1 MKDKTQKSILLACFL
16 AIPTILLFV
25 FVLYPGFKLAL
36 ISFTD
41 WDGINPS
48 YNYVG
53 LKNYT
58 QVFQRKDIWQSL
70 KNNNLYFM
78 LHLLFIPIEMYLAM
92 LLDRYI
98 KKSEFFKTIVFM
110 PYIIN
115 GVAIAYMFSFLY
127 SSEDGVLNGLL
138 ALGSIGKIRWLSD
151 PKIVNYSLVVV
162 SLWRFTGVHIILFL
176 AGLQS
181 INKDMLEAAL
191 IDGASVLQQ
200 FVKIII
206 PNMKSILS
214 IVLFLNV
221 RGALMVF
228 DIPFVMTSG
237 GPGTSSTTF
246 ALHTVKTAFEF
257 SNFGL
262 ACAMAIVLIVAII
275 VISIVQGLV
284 LEPEKFRGKLNK
296 VKGFLKKEELKVEM
310 EKEKEGEK
318 LEKEK
323 NERVTV

>member
-1 MKDKTQKSILLACFL
+1 MKDKIQKRILLTCFL
-16 AIPTILLFV
+16 AIPTLLLLV
-25 FVLYPGFKLAL
+25 FVIYPTVKLIT

-41 WDGINPS
+41 WDGINPTW
-48 YNYVG
+48 NFVG
-53 LKNYT
+53 LKNYN
-58 QVFQRKDIWQSL
+58 QVFQRRDIWQSL
-70 KNNNLYFM
+70 KNNNLYFII
-78 LHLLFIPIEMYLAM
+78 HLFFIPIEMYLAM

-98 KKSEFFKTIVFM
+98 RKSEFFKTIVFM

-138 ALGSIGKIRWLSD
+138 ALLQMGKVRWLSD
-151 PKIVNYSLVVV
+151 PQIVNYSLVIV
-162 SLWRFTGVHIILFL
+162 SLWRFTGIHIILFL

-191 IDGASVLQQ
+191 IDGASVFQQ
-200 FVKIII
+200 FIKIII

-214 IVLFLNV
+214 IILFLNV

-262 ACAMAIVLIVAII
+262 ASAMAIVLIIAII
-275 VISIVQGLV
+275 IISMIQNLV
-284 LEPEKFRGKLNK
+284 LEPEKIKRIFR
-296 VKGFLKKEELKVEM
+296 KKA
-310 EKEKEGEK
+310 
-318 LEKEK
+318 
-323 NERVTV
+323 

>member
-1 MKDKTQKSILLACFL
+1 MKDKIQKRILLTCFL
-16 AIPTILLFV
+16 AIPTLLLLV
-25 FVLYPGFKLAL
+25 FVIYPTVKLIT

-41 WDGINPS
+41 WDGINPTW
-48 YNYVG
+48 NFVG
-53 LKNYT
+53 LKNYN
-58 QVFQRKDIWQSL
+58 QVFQRRDIWQSL
-70 KNNNLYFM
+70 KNNNLYFII
-78 LHLLFIPIEMYLAM
+78 HLFFIPIEMYLAM
-92 LLDRYI
+92 LLDRHI
-98 KKSEFFKTIVFM
+98 EKSEFFKTIVFM

-138 ALGSIGKIRWLSD
+138 ALLQMGKVRWLSD
-151 PKIVNYSLVVV
+151 PQIVNYSLVIV
-162 SLWRFTGVHIILFL
+162 SLWRFTGIHIILFL

-191 IDGASVLQQ
+191 IDGASVFQQ
-200 FVKIII
+200 FIKIII

-214 IVLFLNV
+214 IILFLNV

-262 ACAMAIVLIVAII
+262 ASAMAIVLIIAII
-275 VISIVQGLV
+275 IISMIQNLV
-284 LEPEKFRGKLNK
+284 LEPEKI
-296 VKGFLKKEELKVEM
+296 KKIFK
-310 EKEKEGEK
+310 KKA
-318 LEKEK
+318 
-323 NERVTV
+323 

>member
-1 MKDKTQKSILLACFL
+1 MKDKIQKRILLTCFL
-16 AIPTILLFV
+16 AIPTLLLLV
-25 FVLYPGFKLAL
+25 FVIYPTVKLIT

-41 WDGINPS
+41 WDGINPTW
-48 YNYVG
+48 NFVG
-53 LKNYT
+53 LKNYN
-58 QVFQRKDIWQSL
+58 QVFQRRDIWQSL
-70 KNNNLYFM
+70 KNNNLYFII
-78 LHLLFIPIEMYLAM
+78 HLFFIPIEMYLAM

-98 KKSEFFKTIVFM
+98 RKSEFFKTIVFM

-138 ALGSIGKIRWLSD
+138 ALLQMGKVRWLSD
-151 PKIVNYSLVVV
+151 PEIVNYSLVIV
-162 SLWRFTGVHIILFL
+162 SLWRFTGIHIILFL

-191 IDGASVLQQ
+191 IDGASVFHQ
-200 FVKIII
+200 FIKIII

-214 IVLFLNV
+214 IILFLNV

-262 ACAMAIVLIVAII
+262 ASAMAIVLIIAII
-275 VISIVQGLV
+275 IISMIQNLV
-284 LEPEKFRGKLNK
+284 LEPEKI
-296 VKGFLKKEELKVEM
+296 KKIFK
-310 EKEKEGEK
+310 KKA
-318 LEKEK
+318 
-323 NERVTV
+323 

>member
-1 MKDKTQKSILLACFL
+1 MTDKIQKRVLLTTFL
-16 AIPTILLFV
+16 AIPTFLLLI
-25 FVLYPGFKLAL
+25 FVLYPTLKLIY

-41 WDGINPS
+41 WDGINTS
-48 YNYVG
+48 MNFIG
-53 LKNYT
+53 LKNYK
-58 QVFQRKDIWQSL
+58 QVFQRRDIFQSL
-70 KNNNLYFM
+70 SNNGLYFII
-78 LHLLFIPIEMYLAM
+78 HLFFIPIEMYLAV

-98 KKSEFFKTIVFM
+98 RKSEFFKTIVFM

-127 SSEDGVLNGLL
+127 NSEDGVLNGLL
-138 ALGSIGKIRWLSD
+138 AILSIGKVKWLSD
-151 PKIVNYSLVVV
+151 PRIVNYSLVIV
-162 SLWRFTGVHIILFL
+162 SLWRFTSIHIILFL

-191 IDGASVLQQ
+191 IDGASVFQQ
-200 FVKIII
+200 FTKIII
-206 PNMKSILS
+206 PNIKSILS
-214 IVLFLNV
+214 IILFLNV

-262 ACAMAIVLIVAII
+262 ACAMAIILIIAII
-275 VISIVQGLV
+275 IISLIQNMI
-284 LEPEKFRGKLNK
+284 LEPEKI
-296 VKGFLKKEELKVEM
+296 KKHLKVH
-310 EKEKEGEK
+310 
-318 LEKEK
+318 K
-323 NERVTV
+323 N

>member
-1 MKDKTQKSILLACFL
+1 MKDKIQKRILLTCFL
-16 AIPTILLFV
+16 AIPTLLLLV
-25 FVLYPGFKLAL
+25 FVIYPTVKLIT

-41 WDGINPS
+41 WDGINPTW
-48 YNYVG
+48 NFVG
-53 LKNYT
+53 LKNYN
-58 QVFQRKDIWQSL
+58 QVFQRRDIWQSL
-70 KNNNLYFM
+70 KNNNLYFII
-78 LHLLFIPIEMYLAM
+78 HLFFVPIEMYLAM

-98 KKSEFFKTIVFM
+98 RKSEFFKTIVFM

-138 ALGSIGKIRWLSD
+138 ALLQMGKVRWLSD
-151 PKIVNYSLVVV
+151 PQIVNYSLVIV
-162 SLWRFTGVHIILFL
+162 SLWRFTGIHIILFL

-191 IDGASVLQQ
+191 IDGASVFQQ
-200 FVKIII
+200 FIKIII

-214 IVLFLNV
+214 IILFLNV

-262 ACAMAIVLIVAII
+262 ASAMAIVLIIAII
-275 VISIVQGLV
+275 IISMIQNLV
-284 LEPEKFRGKLNK
+284 LEPEKI
-296 VKGFLKKEELKVEM
+296 KKIFK
-310 EKEKEGEK
+310 KKA
-318 LEKEK
+318 
-323 NERVTV
+323 

>member
-1 MKDKTQKSILLACFL
+1 MKDKIQKRILLTCFL
-16 AIPTILLFV
+16 AIPTLLLLV
-25 FVLYPGFKLAL
+25 FVIYPTVKLIT

-41 WDGINPS
+41 WDGINPTW
-48 YNYVG
+48 NFVG
-53 LKNYT
+53 LKNYN
-58 QVFQRKDIWQSL
+58 QVFQRRDIWQSL
-70 KNNNLYFM
+70 KNNNLYFII
-78 LHLLFIPIEMYLAM
+78 HLFFIPIEMYLAM

-98 KKSEFFKTIVFM
+98 RKSEFFKTIVFM

-138 ALGSIGKIRWLSD
+138 ALLQMGKVRWLSD
-151 PKIVNYSLVVV
+151 PQIVNYSLVIV
-162 SLWRFTGVHIILFL
+162 SLWRFTGIHIILFL

-191 IDGASVLQQ
+191 IDGASVFQQ
-200 FVKIII
+200 FIKIII

-214 IVLFLNV
+214 IILFLNV

-262 ACAMAIVLIVAII
+262 ASAMAIVLIIAII
-275 VISIVQGLV
+275 IISMIQNLV
-284 LEPEKFRGKLNK
+284 LEPEKI
-296 VKGFLKKEELKVEM
+296 KKIFK
-310 EKEKEGEK
+310 KKA
-318 LEKEK
+318 
-323 NERVTV
+323 

>member
-1 MKDKTQKSILLACFL
+1 MKDKIQKRILLTCFL
-16 AIPTILLFV
+16 AIPTLLLLV
-25 FVLYPGFKLAL
+25 FVIYPTVKLIT

-41 WDGINPS
+41 WDGINPTW
-48 YNYVG
+48 NFVG
-53 LKNYT
+53 LKNYN
-58 QVFQRKDIWQSL
+58 QVFQRRDIWQSL
-70 KNNNLYFM
+70 KNNNLYFII
-78 LHLLFIPIEMYLAM
+78 HLFFIPIEMYLAM

-98 KKSEFFKTIVFM
+98 RKSEFFKTIVFM

-138 ALGSIGKIRWLSD
+138 ALLQMGKVRWLSD
-151 PKIVNYSLVVV
+151 PEIVNYSLVIV
-162 SLWRFTGVHIILFL
+162 SLWRFTGIHIILFL

-191 IDGASVLQQ
+191 IDGASVFQQ
-200 FVKIII
+200 FIKIII

-214 IVLFLNV
+214 IILFLNV

-262 ACAMAIVLIVAII
+262 ASAMAIVLILSLIHI
-275 VISIVQGLV
+275 
-284 LEPEKFRGKLNK
+284 
-296 VKGFLKKEELKVEM
+296 
-310 EKEKEGEK
+310 
-318 LEKEK
+318 
-323 NERVTV
+323 

>member
-1 MKDKTQKSILLACFL
+1 MKDKIQKRILLTCFL
-16 AIPTILLFV
+16 AIPTLLLLV
-25 FVLYPGFKLAL
+25 FVIYPTVKLIT

-41 WDGINPS
+41 WDGINPTW
-48 YNYVG
+48 NFVG
-53 LKNYT
+53 LKNYN
-58 QVFQRKDIWQSL
+58 QVFQRRDIWQSL
-70 KNNNLYFM
+70 KNNNLYFII
-78 LHLLFIPIEMYLAM
+78 HLFFIPIEMYLAM

-98 KKSEFFKTIVFM
+98 RKSEFFKTIVFM

-138 ALGSIGKIRWLSD
+138 ALLQMGKVRWLSD
-151 PKIVNYSLVVV
+151 PEIVNYSLVIV
-162 SLWRFTGVHIILFL
+162 SLWRFTGIHIILFL

-191 IDGASVLQQ
+191 IDGASVFQQ
-200 FVKIII
+200 FIKIII

-214 IVLFLNV
+214 IILFLNV

-262 ACAMAIVLIVAII
+262 ASAMAIVLIIAII
-275 VISIVQGLV
+275 IISMIQNLV
-284 LEPEKFRGKLNK
+284 LEPEKIKKIFR
-296 VKGFLKKEELKVEM
+296 KKA
-310 EKEKEGEK
+310 
-318 LEKEK
+318 
-323 NERVTV
+323 

>member
-1 MKDKTQKSILLACFL
+1 MKDKIQKRILLTCFL
-16 AIPTILLFV
+16 AIPTLLLLV
-25 FVLYPGFKLAL
+25 FVIYPTVKLIT

-41 WDGINPS
+41 WDGINPTW
-48 YNYVG
+48 NFVG
-53 LKNYT
+53 LKNYN
-58 QVFQRKDIWQSL
+58 QVFQRRDIWQSL
-70 KNNNLYFM
+70 KNNNLYFII
-78 LHLLFIPIEMYLAM
+78 HLFFIPIEMYLAM

-98 KKSEFFKTIVFM
+98 RKSEFFKTIVFM

-138 ALGSIGKIRWLSD
+138 ALLQMGKIRWLSD
-151 PKIVNYSLVVV
+151 PKIVNYSLVIV
-162 SLWRFTGVHIILFL
+162 SLWRFTGIHIILFL

-191 IDGASVLQQ
+191 IDGASVFQQ
-200 FVKIII
+200 FIKIII

-214 IVLFLNV
+214 IILFLNV

-262 ACAMAIVLIVAII
+262 ASAMAIVLIIAII
-275 VISIVQGLV
+275 IISMIQNLV
-284 LEPEKFRGKLNK
+284 LEPEKIKKIFR
-296 VKGFLKKEELKVEM
+296 KKA
-310 EKEKEGEK
+310 
-318 LEKEK
+318 
-323 NERVTV
+323 

>member
-1 MKDKTQKSILLACFL
+1 MKDKTQKSILLVCFL

-78 LHLLFIPIEMYLAM
+78 LHLFFIPIEMYLAM

-127 SSEDGVLNGLL
+127 SSEDGVLNGIL
-138 ALGSIGKIRWLSD
+138 ALGNIGKIRWLSN

-200 FVKIII
+200 FIKIII

-262 ACAMAIVLIVAII
+262 ACAMAVVLIVAII
-275 VISIVQGLV
+275 AISVAQGLV
-284 LEPEKFRGKLNK
+284 LEPEKYRGKLDK
-296 VKGFLKKEELKVEM
+296 IKGLLRKEKLKVE
-310 EKEKEGEK
+310 EVIEKEGER
-318 LEKEK
+318 LEEEK

>member
-1 MKDKTQKSILLACFL
+1 MFLSNSNSIIISICNLTQS
-16 AIPTILLFV
+16 V
-25 FVLYPGFKLAL
+25 KLIT

-41 WDGINPS
+41 WDGINPTW
-48 YNYVG
+48 NFVG
-53 LKNYT
+53 LKNYN
-58 QVFQRKDIWQSL
+58 QVFQRRDIWQSL
-70 KNNNLYFM
+70 KNNNLYFII
-78 LHLLFIPIEMYLAM
+78 HLFFIPIEMYLAM

-138 ALGSIGKIRWLSD
+138 ALLQMGKVRWLSD
-151 PKIVNYSLVVV
+151 PQIVNYSLVIV
-162 SLWRFTGVHIILFL
+162 SLWRFTGIHIILFL

-191 IDGASVLQQ
+191 IDGASVFQQ
-200 FVKIII
+200 FIKIII

-214 IVLFLNV
+214 IILFLNV

-262 ACAMAIVLIVAII
+262 ASAMAIVLIIAII
-275 VISIVQGLV
+275 IISMIQNLV
-284 LEPEKFRGKLNK
+284 LEPEKI
-296 VKGFLKKEELKVEM
+296 KKIFK
-310 EKEKEGEK
+310 KKA
-318 LEKEK
+318 
-323 NERVTV
+323 

>member
-1 MKDKTQKSILLACFL
+1 MKDKIQKRILLTCFL
-16 AIPTILLFV
+16 AIPTLLLLV
-25 FVLYPGFKLAL
+25 FVIYPTVKLIT

-41 WDGINPS
+41 WDGINPTW
-48 YNYVG
+48 NFVG
-53 LKNYT
+53 LKNYN
-58 QVFQRKDIWQSL
+58 QVFQRRDIWQSL
-70 KNNNLYFM
+70 KNNNLYFII
-78 LHLLFIPIEMYLAM
+78 HLFFIPIEMYLAM

-98 KKSEFFKTIVFM
+98 RKSEFFKTIVFM

-138 ALGSIGKIRWLSD
+138 ALLQMGKIRWLSD
-151 PKIVNYSLVVV
+151 PKIVNYSLVIV
-162 SLWRFTGVHIILFL
+162 SLWRFTGIHIILFL

-191 IDGASVLQQ
+191 IDGASVFQQ
-200 FVKIII
+200 FIKIII

-214 IVLFLNV
+214 IILFLNV

-228 DIPFVMTSG
+228 DILFVMTSG

-262 ACAMAIVLIVAII
+262 ASAMAIVLIIAII
-275 VISIVQGLV
+275 IISMIQNLV
-284 LEPEKFRGKLNK
+284 LEPEKIKKIFR
-296 VKGFLKKEELKVEM
+296 KKA
-310 EKEKEGEK
+310 
-318 LEKEK
+318 
-323 NERVTV
+323 

>member
-1 MKDKTQKSILLACFL
+1 MKDKIQKRILLTCFL
-16 AIPTILLFV
+16 AIPTLLLLV
-25 FVLYPGFKLAL
+25 FVIYPTVKLIT

-41 WDGINPS
+41 WDGINPTW
-48 YNYVG
+48 NFVG
-53 LKNYT
+53 LKNYN
-58 QVFQRKDIWQSL
+58 QVFQRRDIWQSL
-70 KNNNLYFM
+70 KNNNLYFII
-78 LHLLFIPIEMYLAM
+78 HLFFIPIEMYLAM

-98 KKSEFFKTIVFM
+98 RKSEFFKTIVFM

-138 ALGSIGKIRWLSD
+138 ALLQMGKVRWLSD
-151 PKIVNYSLVVV
+151 PEIVNYSLVIV
-162 SLWRFTGVHIILFL
+162 SLWRFTGIHIILFL

-191 IDGASVLQQ
+191 IDGASVFQQ
-200 FVKIII
+200 FIKIII

-214 IVLFLNV
+214 IILFLNV

-262 ACAMAIVLIVAII
+262 ASAMAIVLIIAII
-275 VISIVQGLV
+275 NISMIQNLI
-284 LEPEKFRGKLNK
+284 LEPEKI
-296 VKGFLKKEELKVEM
+296 KKIFK
-310 EKEKEGEK
+310 KKA
-318 LEKEK
+318 
-323 NERVTV
+323 

>member
-1 MKDKTQKSILLACFL
+1 MKDKIQKRILLTCFL
-16 AIPTILLFV
+16 AIPTLLLLV
-25 FVLYPGFKLAL
+25 FVIYPTVKLIT

-41 WDGINPS
+41 WDGINPTW
-48 YNYVG
+48 NFVG
-53 LKNYT
+53 LKNYN
-58 QVFQRKDIWQSL
+58 QVFQRRDIWQSL
-70 KNNNLYFM
+70 KNNNLYFII
-78 LHLLFIPIEMYLAM
+78 HLFFIPIEMYLAM

-98 KKSEFFKTIVFM
+98 RKSEFFKTIVFM

-138 ALGSIGKIRWLSD
+138 ALLQMGKVRWLSD
-151 PKIVNYSLVVV
+151 PQIVNYSLVIV
-162 SLWRFTGVHIILFL
+162 SLWRFTGIHIILFL

-191 IDGASVLQQ
+191 IDGASVFQQ
-200 FVKIII
+200 FIKIII

-214 IVLFLNV
+214 IILFLNV

-257 SNFGL
+257 SNFV
-262 ACAMAIVLIVAII
+262 ASAMAIVLIIAII
-275 VISIVQGLV
+275 IISMIQNLV
-284 LEPEKFRGKLNK
+284 LEPEKI
-296 VKGFLKKEELKVEM
+296 KKIFK
-310 EKEKEGEK
+310 KKA
-318 LEKEK
+318 
-323 NERVTV
+323 

>member
-1 MKDKTQKSILLACFL
+1 MKDKTQRSILLACFL

-78 LHLLFIPIEMYLAM
+78 LHLFFIPIEMYLAM

-200 FVKIII
+200 FVKIIM

-284 LEPEKFRGKLNK
+284 LEPEKFKGKLNK
-296 VKGFLKKEELKVEM
+296 IRGSFKKEELKVEM
-310 EKEKEGEK
+310 TIEKEGEK
-318 LEKEK
+318 FEKEK

>member
-1 MKDKTQKSILLACFL
+1 MKDKIQKRILLTCFL
-16 AIPTILLFV
+16 AIPTLLLLV
-25 FVLYPGFKLAL
+25 FVIYPTVKLIT

-41 WDGINPS
+41 WDGINPTW
-48 YNYVG
+48 NFVG
-53 LKNYT
+53 LKNYN
-58 QVFQRKDIWQSL
+58 QVFQRRDIWQSL
-70 KNNNLYFM
+70 KNNNLYFII
-78 LHLLFIPIEMYLAM
+78 HLFFIPIEMYLAM

-98 KKSEFFKTIVFM
+98 RKSEFLKTIVFM

-138 ALGSIGKIRWLSD
+138 ALLQMGKVRWLSD
-151 PKIVNYSLVVV
+151 PQIVNYSLVIV
-162 SLWRFTGVHIILFL
+162 SLWRFTGIHIILFL

-191 IDGASVLQQ
+191 IDGASVFQQ
-200 FVKIII
+200 FIKIII

-214 IVLFLNV
+214 IILFLNV

-262 ACAMAIVLIVAII
+262 ASAMAIVLIIAII
-275 VISIVQGLV
+275 IISMIQNLV
-284 LEPEKFRGKLNK
+284 LEPEKI
-296 VKGFLKKEELKVEM
+296 KKIFK
-310 EKEKEGEK
+310 KKA
-318 LEKEK
+318 
-323 NERVTV
+323 

>member
-1 MKDKTQKSILLACFL
+1 MTDKVQKRILLTSFL
-16 AIPTILLFV
+16 AIPTILLCMFV
-25 FVLYPGFKLAL
+25 IYPTVKLMY

-41 WDGINPS
+41 WDGINTTM
-48 YNYVG
+48 NFVG
-53 LKNYT
+53 LKNYS
-58 QVFQRKDIWQSL
+58 QVFQRRDIWQSL
-70 KNNNLYFM
+70 KNNNLYFII
-78 LHLLFIPIEMYLAM
+78 HLFFIPIEMYLAV

-98 KKSEFFKTIVFM
+98 RKSEFFKTVIFM

-138 ALGSIGKIRWLSD
+138 ALLSIDKVRWLSNPD
-151 PKIVNYSLVVV
+151 IVNYSLVCV
-162 SLWRFTGVHIILFL
+162 SLWRFTSIHIILFL

-181 INKDMLEAAL
+181 VNKDMLEAAL
-191 IDGASVLQQ
+191 IDGASIFQQ
-200 FVKIII
+200 FTKIII

-214 IVLFLNV
+214 IILFLNV

-262 ACAMAIVLIVAII
+262 ACAMAIVLIIAII
-275 VISIVQGLV
+275 IISFIQNLL
-284 LEPEKFRGKLNK
+284 LEPEKIKKIFK
-296 VKGFLKKEELKVEM
+296 KKES
-310 EKEKEGEK
+310 
-318 LEKEK
+318 
-323 NERVTV
+323 

>member
-1 MKDKTQKSILLACFL
+1 MKDKIQKRILLTCFL
-16 AIPTILLFV
+16 AIPTLLLLV
-25 FVLYPGFKLAL
+25 FVIYPTVKLIT

-41 WDGINPS
+41 WDGINPTW
-48 YNYVG
+48 NFVG
-53 LKNYT
+53 LKNYN
-58 QVFQRKDIWQSL
+58 QVFQRRDIWQSL
-70 KNNNLYFM
+70 KNNNLYFII
-78 LHLLFIPIEMYLAM
+78 HLFFIPIEMYLAM

-98 KKSEFFKTIVFM
+98 RKSEFFKTIVFM

-138 ALGSIGKIRWLSD
+138 ALLQMGKIRWLSD
-151 PKIVNYSLVVV
+151 PKIVNYSLVIV
-162 SLWRFTGVHIILFL
+162 SLWRFTGIHIILFL

-191 IDGASVLQQ
+191 IDGASVFQQ
-200 FVKIII
+200 FIKIII
-206 PNMKSILS
+206 PNMKAILS
-214 IVLFLNV
+214 IILFLNV

-262 ACAMAIVLIVAII
+262 ASAMAIVLIIAII
-275 VISIVQGLV
+275 IISMIQNLV
-284 LEPEKFRGKLNK
+284 LEPEKIKKIFR
-296 VKGFLKKEELKVEM
+296 KKA
-310 EKEKEGEK
+310 
-318 LEKEK
+318 
-323 NERVTV
+323 

>member
-1 MKDKTQKSILLACFL
+1 MKDKIQKRILLTCFL
-16 AIPTILLFV
+16 AIPTLLLLV
-25 FVLYPGFKLAL
+25 FVIYPTVKLIT

-41 WDGINPS
+41 WDGINPTW
-48 YNYVG
+48 NFVG
-53 LKNYT
+53 LKNYN
-58 QVFQRKDIWQSL
+58 QVFQRRDIWQSL
-70 KNNNLYFM
+70 KNNNLYFII
-78 LHLLFIPIEMYLAM
+78 HLFFIPIEMYLAM

-98 KKSEFFKTIVFM
+98 RKSEFFKTIVFM

-138 ALGSIGKIRWLSD
+138 ALLQMGKIRWLSD
-151 PKIVNYSLVVV
+151 PKIVNYSLVIV
-162 SLWRFTGVHIILFL
+162 SLWRFTGIHIILFL

-191 IDGASVLQQ
+191 IDGASVFQQ
-200 FVKIII
+200 FIKIII

-214 IVLFLNV
+214 IILFLNV

-262 ACAMAIVLIVAII
+262 ASAMAIVLIIAII
-275 VISIVQGLV
+275 IISMIQNLV
-284 LEPEKFRGKLNK
+284 LEPEKI
-296 VKGFLKKEELKVEM
+296 KKIFK
-310 EKEKEGEK
+310 KKA
-318 LEKEK
+318 
-323 NERVTV
+323 

>member
-1 MKDKTQKSILLACFL
+1 MKDKIQKRILLTCFL
-16 AIPTILLFV
+16 AIPTLLLLV
-25 FVLYPGFKLAL
+25 FVIYPTVKLIT

-41 WDGINPS
+41 WDGINPTW
-48 YNYVG
+48 NFVG
-53 LKNYT
+53 LKNYN
-58 QVFQRKDIWQSL
+58 QVFQRRDIWQSL
-70 KNNNLYFM
+70 KNNNLYFII
-78 LHLLFIPIEMYLAM
+78 HLFFIPIEMYLAM

-98 KKSEFFKTIVFM
+98 RKSEFFKTIVFM

-138 ALGSIGKIRWLSD
+138 ALLQIGKVRWLSD
-151 PKIVNYSLVVV
+151 PQIVNYSLVIV
-162 SLWRFTGVHIILFL
+162 SLWRFTGIHIILFL

-191 IDGASVLQQ
+191 IDGASVFQQ
-200 FVKIII
+200 FIKIII

-214 IVLFLNV
+214 IILFLNV

-262 ACAMAIVLIVAII
+262 ASAMAIVLIIAII
-275 VISIVQGLV
+275 IISMIQNLV
-284 LEPEKFRGKLNK
+284 LEPEKIKKIFR
-296 VKGFLKKEELKVEM
+296 KKA
-310 EKEKEGEK
+310 
-318 LEKEK
+318 
-323 NERVTV
+323 

>member
-1 MKDKTQKSILLACFL
+1 MKDKIQKRILLTCFL
-16 AIPTILLFV
+16 AIPTLLLLV
-25 FVLYPGFKLAL
+25 FVIYPTVKLIT

-41 WDGINPS
+41 WDGINPTW
-48 YNYVG
+48 NFVG
-53 LKNYT
+53 LKNYN
-58 QVFQRKDIWQSL
+58 QVFQRCDIWQSL
-70 KNNNLYFM
+70 KNNNLYFII
-78 LHLLFIPIEMYLAM
+78 HLFFIPIEMYLAM

-98 KKSEFFKTIVFM
+98 RKSEFFKTIVFM

-138 ALGSIGKIRWLSD
+138 ALLQMGKVRWLSD
-151 PKIVNYSLVVV
+151 PQIVNYSLVIV
-162 SLWRFTGVHIILFL
+162 SLWRFTGIHIILFL

-191 IDGASVLQQ
+191 IDGASVFQQ
-200 FVKIII
+200 FIKIII

-214 IVLFLNV
+214 IILFLNV

-262 ACAMAIVLIVAII
+262 ASAMAIVLIIAII
-275 VISIVQGLV
+275 IISMIQNLV
-284 LEPEKFRGKLNK
+284 LEPEKIKKIFR
-296 VKGFLKKEELKVEM
+296 KKA
-310 EKEKEGEK
+310 
-318 LEKEK
+318 
-323 NERVTV
+323 

>member
-1 MKDKTQKSILLACFL
+1 MKDKIQKRILLTCFL
-16 AIPTILLFV
+16 AIPTLLLLV
-25 FVLYPGFKLAL
+25 FVIYPTVKLIT

-41 WDGINPS
+41 WDGINPTW
-48 YNYVG
+48 NFVG
-53 LKNYT
+53 LKNYN
-58 QVFQRKDIWQSL
+58 QVFQRRDIWQSL
-70 KNNNLYFM
+70 KNNNLYFII
-78 LHLLFIPIEMYLAM
+78 HLFFIPIEMYLAM

-98 KKSEFFKTIVFM
+98 RKSEFFKTIVFM

-138 ALGSIGKIRWLSD
+138 ALLQMGKVRWLSD
-151 PKIVNYSLVVV
+151 PQIVNYSLVIV
-162 SLWRFTGVHIILFL
+162 SLWRFTGIHIILFL

-191 IDGASVLQQ
+191 IDGASVFQQ
-200 FVKIII
+200 FIKIII

-214 IVLFLNV
+214 IILFLNV

-246 ALHTVKTAFEF
+246 ALHIVKTAFEF

-262 ACAMAIVLIVAII
+262 ASAMAIVLIIAII
-275 VISIVQGLV
+275 IISMIQNLV
-284 LEPEKFRGKLNK
+284 LEPEKI
-296 VKGFLKKEELKVEM
+296 KKIFK
-310 EKEKEGEK
+310 KKA
-318 LEKEK
+318 
-323 NERVTV
+323 

>member
-1 MKDKTQKSILLACFL
+1 MKDKIQKRILLTCFL
-16 AIPTILLFV
+16 AIPTLLLLV
-25 FVLYPGFKLAL
+25 FVIYPTVKLIT

-41 WDGINPS
+41 WDGINPTW
-48 YNYVG
+48 NFVG
-53 LKNYT
+53 LKNYN
-58 QVFQRKDIWQSL
+58 QVFQRRDIWQSL
-70 KNNNLYFM
+70 KNNNLYFII
-78 LHLLFIPIEMYLAM
+78 HLFFIPIEMYLAM

-98 KKSEFFKTIVFM
+98 RKSEFFKTIVFM

-138 ALGSIGKIRWLSD
+138 ALLQMGKVRWLSD
-151 PKIVNYSLVVV
+151 PEIVNYSLVIV
-162 SLWRFTGVHIILFL
+162 SLWRFTGIHIILFL

-191 IDGASVLQQ
+191 IDGASVFQQ
-200 FVKIII
+200 FIKIII

-214 IVLFLNV
+214 IILFLNV

-262 ACAMAIVLIVAII
+262 ASAMAIVLIIAII
-275 VISIVQGLV
+275 IISMI
-284 LEPEKFRGKLNK
+284 
-296 VKGFLKKEELKVEM
+296 
-310 EKEKEGEK
+310 
-318 LEKEK
+318 
-323 NERVTV
+323 

>member
-1 MKDKTQKSILLACFL
+1 MKNKTQKNILLVCFL
-16 AIPTILLFV
+16 IVPTILLFV

-48 YNYVG
+48 YNYIG

-70 KNNNLYFM
+70 KNNNLYFI
-78 LHLLFIPIEMYLAM
+78 LHLIFIPLEMYLAM
-92 LLDRYI
+92 ILDRYI

-127 SSEDGVLNGLL
+127 SSEDGVLNGFL
-138 ALGSIGKIRWLSD
+138 ALASIGKVRWLSD
-151 PKIVNYSLVVV
+151 PRIVNYSLVVV

-200 FVKIII
+200 FIKIII

-262 ACAMAIVLIVAII
+262 ACAMAIVLIIAVI
-275 VISIVQGLV
+275 VISIIQDLF
-284 LEPEKFRGKLNK
+284 LEPEKFKKKLSK
-296 VKGFLKKEELKVEM
+296 IRSFFKSKDVKNQKLVGEDGYELEKKEA
-310 EKEKEGEK
+310 
-318 LEKEK
+318 
-323 NERVTV
+323 ERGII

>member
-1 MKDKTQKSILLACFL
+1 MKDKIQKRILLTCFL
-16 AIPTILLFV
+16 AIPTLLLLV
-25 FVLYPGFKLAL
+25 FVIYPTVKLIT

-41 WDGINPS
+41 WDGINPTW
-48 YNYVG
+48 NFVG
-53 LKNYT
+53 LKNYN
-58 QVFQRKDIWQSL
+58 QVFQRRDIWQSL
-70 KNNNLYFM
+70 KNNNLYFII
-78 LHLLFIPIEMYLAM
+78 HLLFIPIEMYLAM

-98 KKSEFFKTIVFM
+98 RKSEFFKTIVFM

-138 ALGSIGKIRWLSD
+138 ALLQMGKVRWLSD
-151 PKIVNYSLVVV
+151 PEIVNYSLVIV
-162 SLWRFTGVHIILFL
+162 SLWRFTGIHIILFL

-191 IDGASVLQQ
+191 IDGASVFQQ
-200 FVKIII
+200 FIKIII

-214 IVLFLNV
+214 IILFLNV

-262 ACAMAIVLIVAII
+262 ASAMAIVLIIAII
-275 VISIVQGLV
+275 IISMIQNLV
-284 LEPEKFRGKLNK
+284 LEPEKI
-296 VKGFLKKEELKVEM
+296 KKIFK
-310 EKEKEGEK
+310 KKA
-318 LEKEK
+318 
-323 NERVTV
+323 

>member
-1 MKDKTQKSILLACFL
+1 MTDKIQKRILLTSFL
-16 AIPTILLFV
+16 AIPTILLCMFV
-25 FVLYPGFKLAL
+25 IYPTVKLMY

-41 WDGINPS
+41 WDGINTTM
-48 YNYVG
+48 NFVG
-53 LKNYT
+53 LKNYS

-70 KNNNLYFM
+70 KNNNLYFII
-78 LHLLFIPIEMYLAM
+78 HLFFIPIEMYLAV

-98 KKSEFFKTIVFM
+98 RKSEFFKTVIFM

-115 GVAIAYMFSFLY
+115 GVAIAYMFSY

-138 ALGSIGKIRWLSD
+138 ALLSIDKVRWLSNPD
-151 PKIVNYSLVVV
+151 IVNYSLVCV
-162 SLWRFTGVHIILFL
+162 SLWRFTSIHIILFL

-191 IDGASVLQQ
+191 IDGASIFQQ
-200 FVKIII
+200 FTKIII

-214 IVLFLNV
+214 IILFLNV

-262 ACAMAIVLIVAII
+262 ACAMAIVLIIAII
-275 VISIVQGLV
+275 IISFIQNLL
-284 LEPEKFRGKLNK
+284 LEPEKIKKIFK
-296 VKGFLKKEELKVEM
+296 KKES
-310 EKEKEGEK
+310 
-318 LEKEK
+318 
-323 NERVTV
+323 

>member
-1 MKDKTQKSILLACFL
+1 MESITIKDKIQKRILLTCFL
-16 AIPTILLFV
+16 AIPTLLLLV
-25 FVLYPGFKLAL
+25 FVIYPTVKLIT

-41 WDGINPS
+41 WDGINPTW
-48 YNYVG
+48 NFVG
-53 LKNYT
+53 LKNYN
-58 QVFQRKDIWQSL
+58 QVFQRRDIWQSL
-70 KNNNLYFM
+70 KNNNLYFII
-78 LHLLFIPIEMYLAM
+78 HLFFIPIEMYLAM

-98 KKSEFFKTIVFM
+98 RKSEFFKTIVFM

-138 ALGSIGKIRWLSD
+138 ALLQMGKVRWLSD
-151 PKIVNYSLVVV
+151 PEIVNYSLVIV
-162 SLWRFTGVHIILFL
+162 SLWRFTGIHIILFL

-191 IDGASVLQQ
+191 IDGASVFQQ
-200 FVKIII
+200 FIKIII

-214 IVLFLNV
+214 IILFLNV

-262 ACAMAIVLIVAII
+262 ASAMAIVLIIAII
-275 VISIVQGLV
+275 IISMIQNLV
-284 LEPEKFRGKLNK
+284 LEPEKI
-296 VKGFLKKEELKVEM
+296 KKIFK
-310 EKEKEGEK
+310 KKA
-318 LEKEK
+318 
-323 NERVTV
+323 

>member
-1 MKDKTQKSILLACFL
+1 MKDKIQKRILLTCFL
-16 AIPTILLFV
+16 AIPTLLLLV
-25 FVLYPGFKLAL
+25 FVIYPTVKLIT

-41 WDGINPS
+41 WDGINPTW
-48 YNYVG
+48 NFVG
-53 LKNYT
+53 LKNYN
-58 QVFQRKDIWQSL
+58 QVFQRRDIWQSL
-70 KNNNLYFM
+70 KNNNLYFII
-78 LHLLFIPIEMYLAM
+78 HLFFIPIEMYLAM
-92 LLDRYI
+92 LLDKYI
-98 KKSEFFKTIVFM
+98 RKSEFFKTIVFM

-138 ALGSIGKIRWLSD
+138 ALLQMGKVRWLSD
-151 PKIVNYSLVVV
+151 PQIVNYSLVIV
-162 SLWRFTGVHIILFL
+162 SLWRFTGIHIILFL

-191 IDGASVLQQ
+191 IDGASVFQQ
-200 FVKIII
+200 FIKIII

-214 IVLFLNV
+214 IILFLNV

-262 ACAMAIVLIVAII
+262 ASAMAIVLIIAII
-275 VISIVQGLV
+275 IISMIQNLV
-284 LEPEKFRGKLNK
+284 LEPEKIKKIFR
-296 VKGFLKKEELKVEM
+296 KKA
-310 EKEKEGEK
+310 
-318 LEKEK
+318 
-323 NERVTV
+323 